1 MAIADDPRLTNTN
14 HGSLVVPPTNGRC
27 AGHLRRCCWCCRAG
41 LVGRAAGAL
50 TLPLAQHLCR
60 APLTFISSSRLPRG
74 EFLAMV
80 ASELPF
86 GDRTARRLMA
96 IARHPRISN
105 RTHASLLPPSWMTL
119 FELTKLDD
127 AQFQARLAGRHVIA
141 PSPPVEAARR
151 ETVRVIATYGTLTRA
166 SIFPRFVCGS
176 IQ

>member
-1 MAIADDPRLTNTN
+1 
-14 HGSLVVPPTNGRC
+14 
-27 AGHLRRCCWCCRAG
+27 
-41 LVGRAAGAL
+41 
-50 TLPLAQHLCR
+50 
-60 APLTFISSSRLPRG
+60 LTFISSSRLPRG

-96 IARHPRISN
+96 IARDPRISN

>member
-1 MAIADDPRLTNTN
+1 
-14 HGSLVVPPTNGRC
+14 
-27 AGHLRRCCWCCRAG
+27 
-41 LVGRAAGAL
+41 
-50 TLPLAQHLCR
+50 
-60 APLTFISSSRLPRG
+60 
-74 EFLAMV
+74 
-80 ASELPF
+80 
-86 GDRTARRLMA
+86 MA
-96 IARHPRISN
+96 IARDPRISN

>member
-1 MAIADDPRLTNTN
+1 MAIADDPRL
-14 HGSLVVPPTNGRC
+14 HKYELLFACVFDERPLRWASSPVLLVLPCWSGWSRCWRADATPP
-27 AGHLRRCCWCCRAG
+27 
-41 LVGRAAGAL
+41 VF
-50 TLPLAQHLCR
+50 LCR

-96 IARHPRISN
+96 IARDPRISN

-141 PSPPVEAARR
+141 PSSCGSGPPGNGSRNCHLWNHSFR
-151 ETVRVIATYGTLTRA
+151 SLMF
-166 SIFPRFVCGS
+166 SPLRFCGS